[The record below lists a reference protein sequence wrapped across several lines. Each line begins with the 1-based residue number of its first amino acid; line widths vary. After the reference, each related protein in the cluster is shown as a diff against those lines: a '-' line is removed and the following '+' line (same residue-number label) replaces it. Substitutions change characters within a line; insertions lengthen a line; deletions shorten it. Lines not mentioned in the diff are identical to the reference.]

1 MSLHHYAS
9 VGFAVLLMASQ
20 ASAATCSGDP
30 DNDCDGDGISNATD
44 MCPSTN
50 STNNA
55 QTTVT
60 YADDAGTALPT
71 GAACT
76 HSSAE
81 VYSTATLGTGVAL
94 LEGARVLSGSYVG
107 DFATVGGT
115 TGESATVGVRAHL
128 TDAPNPLLGTVF
140 PSGVIGRNAVAGDD
154 PSSVPQAAREGDV
167 TTGNLLTLGR
177 SATVG
182 FGARL
187 GDGVQLGYASVIG
200 PQAVIGNN
208 VIVGNLAEIGWGA
221 TVGDN
226 FVLARSASI
235 GNFAVIGDNVVIG
248 PEVSV
253 GTYANI
259 GTAGGG
265 PVRIRKGVAIGKWTV
280 IEGNTRIGRNSVIGD
295 YSDVLEGVSLRSDV
309 TVLPGGVACEGT
321 PPDPSIEC
329 ADSGYYA
336 RGSIVDGIADNVP
349 AEPSGTFFSA
359 AGGIVCA
366 NPGSNGCGRIE
377 TVVDGITRY
386 CLDRDGNSQ
395 CDAGDA
401 GVPAQ
406 AIVITAPD
414 TIGVSPYCYNDGG
427 STVCEVLESPAG
439 SCGGTGQPPCYQLQ
453 AGPIYVLSP
462 PDN

>member
-9 VGFAVLLMASQ
+9 AGLAVLLMASQ

-30 DNDCDGDGISNATD
+30 ASDCDGDGISNAID
-44 MCPSTN
+44 LCPSTN

-55 QTTVT
+55 QTTVA
-60 YADDAGTALPT
+60 YADDAATPLPT

-76 HSSAE
+76 HSGAE
-81 VYSTATLGTGVAL
+81 VYSGATIGTGVAF
-94 LEGARVLSGSYVG
+94 LEGTRVLDGSYVG
-107 DFATVGGT
+107 DFSTIGGT
-115 TGESATVGVRAHL
+115 PGESATVGVRARL
-128 TDAPNPLLGTVF
+128 TDAPTPELGTVF
-140 PSGVIGRNAVAGDD
+140 PSGVIGRNAALGDD

-167 TTGNLLTLGR
+167 TTGDLLGLGR

-187 GDGVQLGYASVIG
+187 GDGVQLGYAAVIG

-226 FVLARSASI
+226 FVLARSSVI

-248 PEVSV
+248 PEVTV
-253 GTYANI
+253 GTYTEV
-259 GTAGGG
+259 GTVGGG
-265 PVRIRKGVAIGKWTV
+265 PVRIRRGVEVGKWAV
-280 IEGNTRIGRNSVIGD
+280 ILGNVRIGRNSIIGD
-295 YSDVLEGVSLRSDV
+295 YSDVLAGVSLRADV

-329 ADSGYYA
+329 AINGYYP
-336 RGSIVDGIADNVP
+336 RGAIVDGIADNVP

-366 NPGSNGCGRIE
+366 NPGTNGCGRIP

-386 CLDRDGNSQ
+386 CLDRDGNGA

-414 TIGVSPYCYNDGG
+414 TIGVSPYCYNSGG
-427 STVCEVLESPAG
+427 STVCETLQSPPG
-439 SCGGTGQPPCYQLQ
+439 SCGGGGQPPCYQLQ